1 MLDRIKQVILEYVEI
16 EESKISEDTNFIEDL
31 GLNSYDLMSLAGA
44 MEEEFDIEISDRDV
58 TNIVTVG
65 DLMEY
70 IEEHDY

>member
-16 EESKISEDTNFIEDL
+16 EESKINEDTNLIEDL

>member
-16 EESKISEDTNFIEDL
+16 EESKISEDTNLIEDL
-31 GLNSYDLMSLAGA
+31 GLNSYNLMSLAGA

>member
-16 EESKISEDTNFIEDL
+16 EESKISEDTNLIEDL
-31 GLNSYDLMSLAGA
+31 GLNSYDLMNLAGA

>member
-16 EESKISEDTNFIEDL
+16 EESKISEDTNLIEDL

>member
-16 EESKISEDTNFIEDL
+16 EESKISEDTNLIEDL

-70 IEEHDY
+70 IGEHDY

>member
-16 EESKISEDTNFIEDL
+16 EESKISEDTNLIEDL

-65 DLMEY
+65 ELMEY